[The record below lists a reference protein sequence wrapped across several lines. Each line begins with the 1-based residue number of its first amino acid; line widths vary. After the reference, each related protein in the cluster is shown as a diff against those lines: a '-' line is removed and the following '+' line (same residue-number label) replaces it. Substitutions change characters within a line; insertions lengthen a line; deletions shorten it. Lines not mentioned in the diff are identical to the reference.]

1 MTTTKKFTE
10 DQLVEQ
16 PAVELFSALGWDT
29 VNAFDETMGA
39 GGTLGRS
46 SRGEVVL
53 LRYLRPAL
61 ERLNPGLLAEA
72 IQIAIDVLTRDRS
85 AMSAVGANR
94 EVYSLVRDG
103 VRVNV
108 RQEDGSERPEVV
120 RVIDWE
126 HPENNSFL
134 LVQQLWIKSDLYL
147 RRTDLIGFVNGLPLV
162 FLELKASHKRL
173 LDAYNKNL
181 RDYRDAIPR
190 IFVPNAF
197 IILSNGSQ
205 SKVGTVSSAWE
216 HFAEWKR
223 IDREGEPGVVSLE
236 TIIRGMCQQD
246 RLLDL
251 VEHFIAFNDGA
262 GGLIKILA
270 RNHQYLGVNNAIAR
284 LIELQVAPPEERRRL
299 GVFWHTQGSG
309 KTMSMLFFSQK
320 VLRTRPGN
328 WTFVIVTDR
337 SDLDDQVYQEFTNTG
352 VLTEGHIQASS
363 GKNLERLLRED
374 HRYVFTLI
382 QKFHTERGA
391 TYPVLSDRADVVV
404 ITDEAHRTQYDVLAL
419 NMRNALPN
427 AMFMGFTGTPLI
439 VGEERTRETFGEYIS
454 TYDFGASIRDGAT
467 VPLYYENRIPEL
479 QFANDDFDAE
489 LEGILEDSRL
499 DELEE
504 EKLWRLFGQQ
514 YHLITAEKR
523 LERVAADIVE
533 HFLGRGFQGKAMVIS
548 IDKATAIRMYDQVK
562 ARWTAR
568 LLGDRHRLN
577 DTSLTALERDALQ
590 REIACMEETDMAV
603 VVSQGQNEIADMQA
617 RGLDIRPHRR
627 RMVREDLEKRFKD
640 PDDPLRLVFVCAM
653 WTTGFDVPSCSTI
666 YLDKPMKNHS
676 LMQTIAR
683 ANRVFPEKTNG
694 LIVDYVGV
702 FRNLEKALAIY
713 AIPSVDDD
721 GSMPVRDKAHLVG
734 WLAEAEAEA
743 QHFCL
748 AIGVD
753 LDAINAAQGAAVVGL
768 GEEAVEQILRDEE
781 TKSAFLAHAR
791 IVNGLFKAILP
802 DPQAN
807 RFAPIRSVLAYLADA
822 INSLAQPVDVSRVL
836 DQVQELLDESVAAN
850 PYLIHDPRSPYEAD
864 ESLTGR
870 IDLNAIDWPA
880 VAERFAAG
888 KKRTE
893 VERLRAVVKAKVE
906 ELARLN
912 PTRAEWL
919 ERFQELIE
927 EYNAGSLNVE
937 TFFQQLLLFTQ
948 NLNGEEQRGLAEGL
962 NDEELAIYDLLTRPA
977 PDLTES
983 ERKDIKRMAETLL
996 ATLKRDKLVLDW
1008 RKGQRTRAAVQVEIE
1023 KELDVGL
1030 PPAYDASLFQQK
1042 ADAVFAHVFDSYW
1055 DDGRSVYSEAA

>member
-1 MTTTKKFTE
+1 
-10 DQLVEQ
+10 
-16 PAVELFSALGWDT
+16 
-29 VNAFDETMGA
+29 
-39 GGTLGRS
+39 
-46 SRGEVVL
+46 
-53 LRYLRPAL
+53 
-61 ERLNPGLLAEA
+61 
-72 IQIAIDVLTRDRS
+72 
-85 AMSAVGANR
+85 
-94 EVYSLVRDG
+94 
-103 VRVNV
+103 
-108 RQEDGSERPEVV
+108 
-120 RVIDWE
+120 
-126 HPENNSFL
+126 
-134 LVQQLWIKSDLYL
+134 
-147 RRTDLIGFVNGLPLV
+147 
-162 FLELKASHKRL
+162 
-173 LDAYNKNL
+173 
-181 RDYRDAIPR
+181 
-190 IFVPNAF
+190 
-197 IILSNGSQ
+197 
-205 SKVGTVSSAWE
+205 
-216 HFAEWKR
+216 
-223 IDREGEPGVVSLE
+223 VVSLE
-236 TIIRGMCQQD
+236 TVIRGMCQKD

-262 GGLIKILA
+262 GGLIKFLA

-284 LIELQVAPPEERRRL
+284 LIELQDAPPEERRRL

-352 VLTEGHIQASS
+352 VLTEGHIQATS

-439 VGEERTRETFGEYIS
+439 AGEERTRETFGEYIS

-489 LEGILEDSRL
+489 LEGILEDSQL
-499 DELEE
+499 DEAEE

-514 YHLITAEKR
+514 YHLITAQRR
-523 LERVAADIVE
+523 LDRVAADIVD

-568 LLGDRHRLN
+568 LLGDRRRLK
-577 DTSLTALERDALQ
+577 DGSLTALERDALQ
-590 REIACMEETDMAV
+590 REIAEMEETDMAV

-617 RGLDIRPHRR
+617 RGLEIKPHRT
-627 RMVREDLEKRFKD
+627 RMVQEDLETKFKD

-694 LIVDYVGV
+694 LIVDYIGV

-721 GSMPVRDKAHLVG
+721 GSMPVRDKAQLVG

-743 QHFCL
+743 TNFCR

-753 LDAINAAQGAAVVGL
+753 LDAITAAKGAAVVAL
-768 GEEAVEQILRDEE
+768 GEMAVENILRDEE

-807 RFAPIRSVLAYLADA
+807 RFAPIRSALTYLADA

-836 DQVQELLDESVAAN
+836 DRVQELLDESVAAN
-850 PYLIHDPRSPYEAD
+850 PYLIREPRSPYEAD
-864 ESLTGR
+864 DTLTGR

-893 VERLRAVVKAKVE
+893 VERLRALVRAKVE

-937 TFFQQLLLFTQ
+937 AFFQQLLSFTES
-948 NLNGEEQRGLAEGL
+948 LNGEELRGLAEGL
-962 NDEELAIYDLLTRPA
+962 NDEQLAIYDLLTRPGPD
-977 PDLTES
+977 PDLTEA
-983 ERKDIKRMAETLL
+983 ERKDIKRVAEDLL

-1023 KELDVGL
+1023 KELDGGL
-1030 PPAYDASLFQQK
+1030 PKAYDAALFQQK

-1055 DDGRSVYSEAA
+1055 DDGRSVYSAAA